1 MYRKTKLAVAAA
13 LVLGLASAAQA
24 GGKDDAD
31 YNGGYD
37 TGPTGQSFKGTTSAP
52 RAEVFGQFGNAY
64 GYAAVPHQSR
74 SRKKANNH

>member
-1 MYRKTKLAVAAA
+1 MLRKTKLAVAAA

-31 YNGGYD
+31 YSGGYD
-37 TGPTGQSFKGTTSAP
+37 TGPMGQSFKGATSAP
-52 RAEVFGQFGNAY
+52 RAEVFGQSRNVY
-64 GYAAVPHQSR
+64 DYAAVPHQNR